1 MAGSS
6 SSVNLDALRAEIGV
20 LVKDRDRC
28 REEMLAKKGQLRAQ
42 LTTLKEDYGV
52 ESLDAAREKLRGM
65 EAEIAATGKQLEE
78 QLAAV
83 RARLGEQGA

>member
-6 SSVNLDALRAEIGV
+6 SSVNLDALRTEING
-20 LVKDRDRC
+20 LVKDRDHC

-42 LTTLKEDYGV
+42 LTTLKEDHGV
-52 ESLDAAREKLRGM
+52 DSLDAARARLVGLDEEI
-65 EAEIAATGKQLEE
+65 EAMGKRLEE

-83 RARLGEQGA
+83 RARLGE

>member
-1 MAGSS
+1 MAETSAA
-6 SSVNLDALRAEIGV
+6 VNLDKLRGEINV

-52 ESLDAAREKLRGM
+52 ETLDAAREKLAALD
-65 EAEIAATGKQLEE
+65 AEIEQTSKQLDE

-83 RARLGEQGA
+83 RARLEA

>member
-1 MAGSS
+1 M
-6 SSVNLDALRAEIGV
+6 NLDKLRGEINV

-52 ESLDAAREKLRGM
+52 ETLDAAREKLAALD
-65 EAEIAATGKQLEE
+65 AEIEQTSKQLDE

-83 RARLGEQGA
+83 RARLEA

>member
-1 MAGSS
+1 MAETSAA
-6 SSVNLDALRAEIGV
+6 VNLDKLRGEINV

-52 ESLDAAREKLRGM
+52 ETLDAAREKLAALD
-65 EAEIAATGKQLEE
+65 AEIEQTSKQLDE

-83 RARLGEQGA
+83 RARLGEV